1 MKFCLPLFLVSVFS
15 SLTFAGF
22 FEISASGSYVKHTV
36 DEINFEESKDA
47 TASISYY
54 FWQQSAIEIS
64 YTSGLKTTNVGVLG
78 TVSTYTNIQSES
90 RLVGADF
97 VLSFADKS
105 APFRPYIKLGAVHI
119 HKKIIQQ
126 DGGFEAFEHPY
137 TDGVA
142 PSVGIGL
149 KIALTETLSIKVGG
163 ESWTTPLSQDK
174 VTYDY
179 AGRAGLSWLF

>member
-1 MKFCLPLFLVSVFS
+1 MKTWFLLPLILLVSNPV
-15 SLTFAGF
+15 FAGF
-22 FEISASGSYVKHTV
+22 FELSASGSYVKHTV
-36 DEINFEESKDA
+36 DEINYEESKDA
-47 TASISYY
+47 TASVSYY
-54 FWQQSAIEIS
+54 FWQQSAIELS
-64 YTSGLKTTNVGVLG
+64 YTSALKITNVGVLG
-78 TVSTYTNIQSES
+78 NTATYTNIQSES
-90 RLVGADF
+90 RLIGADF

-119 HKKIIQQ
+119 HKKIIEQN
-126 DGGFEAFEHPY
+126 GGFEAFEHPY
-137 TDGVA
+137 SDGVA

-149 KIALTETLSIKVGG
+149 KISLTETLSIKLGA